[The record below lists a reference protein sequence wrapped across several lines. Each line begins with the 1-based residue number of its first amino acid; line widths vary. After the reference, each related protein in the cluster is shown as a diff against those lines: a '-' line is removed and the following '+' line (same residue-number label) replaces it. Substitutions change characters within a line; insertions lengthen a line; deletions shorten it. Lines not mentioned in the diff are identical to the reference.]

1 MLKRHAPAIL
11 AAAALTGIGGCATFG
26 DDPEKE
32 TRQADYLYTTAKASL
47 QNGYYSTAIENY
59 QKLENSYP
67 FSRYAQAAL
76 LEAAYANYKIDDNET
91 ATVMV
96 ERFIK
101 NNPNHPNLDYA
112 YYLKGLA
119 YFHYGKSL
127 LNKLIPRDRT
137 TKDPRPL
144 AKSFI
149 AFEHVHDN
157 FPGSRYRESAREH
170 LVALRNLLAMH
181 EMRVAD
187 FYLRQGSYVA
197 AVNRIRHVLEKYDGA
212 QNTPDALYLMAEAYR
227 RLGADDLARD
237 TLRVL
242 AHNYPDYLDD
252 DFKKVG
258 APGLEKRGWLA
269 KLGDLADNLLDKL
282 RLKPRY

>member
-1 MLKRHAPAIL
+1 MFRRHVSAIL
-11 AAAALTGIGGCATFG
+11 AAALLAGASGCATFG
-26 DDPEKE
+26 DDQDKE
-32 TRQADYLYTTAKASL
+32 ARQADYLYTTAKTSL
-47 QNGYYSTAIENY
+47 QNGYYATAIENY
-59 QKLENSYP
+59 QKLESSYP

-76 LEAAYANYKIDDNET
+76 LESAYAHYKIDDNES
-91 ATVMV
+91 ATIMV

-101 NNPNHPNLDYA
+101 NNPNHSHLDYA

-127 LNKLIPRDRT
+127 LNKVVPRDRT

-144 AKSFI
+144 AKSFT
-149 AFEHVHDN
+149 AFQHLHGN

-170 LVALRNLLAMH
+170 LVVLRNLLAVY
-181 EMRVAD
+181 EIRVAD
-187 FYLRQGSYVA
+187 FYLRQGSYIA
-197 AVNRIRHVLEKYDGA
+197 AVNRIRYMLEKYDGA

-242 AHNYPDYLDD
+242 KHNYPDYLDD
-252 DFKKVG
+252 DLKKAG
-258 APGLEKRGWLA
+258 APHLAKRGWLTR
-269 KLGDLADNLLDKL
+269 LGDLADNLLDKL
-282 RLKPRY
+282 RY